1 MGQWPHC
8 QEAQV
13 LFYARYNQVE
23 VDSLCLKLH
32 KIIRKSRRSH
42 ARQVRLAPKKAF
54 FFNLLFWFAAEVFEE
69 NYVFKV
75 ALCPS
80 AFPHLLCLL

>member
-1 MGQWPHC
+1 M
-8 QEAQV
+8 
-13 LFYARYNQVE
+13 LDRL
-23 VDSLCLKLH
+23 DLH
-32 KIIRKSRRSH
+32 PEKH
-42 ARQVRLAPKKAF
+42 FF

-69 NYVFKV
+69 NYVFEV